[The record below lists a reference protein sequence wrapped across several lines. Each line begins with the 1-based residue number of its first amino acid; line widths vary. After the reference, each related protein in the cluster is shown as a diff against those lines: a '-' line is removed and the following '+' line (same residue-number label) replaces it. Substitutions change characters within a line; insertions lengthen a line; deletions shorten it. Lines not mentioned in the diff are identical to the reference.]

1 MAFNINIIPFIFNI
15 MKGIFMKVL
24 HIGKKG
30 NPERFSKADSLIKK
44 AEIIDMPNGLSAD
57 EYLSK
62 GFECEHI
69 IADAIA
75 EVPASL
81 INAMPFLK
89 SIHSEGVAYNKID
102 LNAAKKNN
110 VVVCH
115 SVAMNASAVAEQTIL
130 LMDGLIKNILVN
142 DRAVRSGNQITA
154 KEAYMQNGNLY
165 ELSDCIVGLVG
176 FGNIARAV
184 TRLLTAYG
192 VEHIYYYKR
201 NRLSNEEEKQ
211 LGVEYKSLS
220 ELLGLSDIVSLHL
233 PVTPASEKIAN
244 KGFFSQMKEGSYFV
258 NTARGELV
266 DDNALASALISG
278 HIKMA
283 GLDTMNNEP
292 VSKDNYLLTIPD
304 IKDQILLS
312 PHIGGITA
320 SSFRRSYAMIWED
333 IETVRKGELPK
344 RAVNL

>member
-1 MAFNINIIPFIFNI
+1 
-15 MKGIFMKVL
+15 
-24 HIGKKG
+24 
-30 NPERFSKADSLIKK
+30 
-44 AEIIDMPNGLSAD
+44 MPNGLSAD
-57 EYLSK
+57 KYLSK

-69 IADAIA
+69 IADAITDI
-75 EVPASL
+75 PANL

-89 SIHSEGVAYNKID
+89 SIHSEGVAYNRID

-110 VVVCH
+110 IVVCH

-154 KEAYMQNGNLY
+154 KEAYMQNGNLF
-165 ELSDCIVGLVG
+165 ELSDCSIGLVG

-184 TRLLTAYG
+184 AHLLTAYG

-211 LGVEYKSLS
+211 FGVEYKPLH

-244 KGFFSQMKEGSYFV
+244 EGFFSQMKEGSYFV

-266 DDNALASALISG
+266 DDKALASALISG

-333 IETVRKGELPK
+333 IETVRKGIIPK
-344 RAVNL
+344 RAVTL

>member
-1 MAFNINIIPFIFNI
+1 MIPFITKF
-15 MKGIFMKVL
+15 MKGNSMKIL

-30 NPERFSKADSLIKK
+30 NPERFSKPDSPIKNFD
-44 AEIIDMPNGLSAD
+44 IINMSAGLSAD

-62 GFECEHI
+62 SFECEHI

-75 EVPASL
+75 DVPANL

-110 VVVCH
+110 VIVCH

-130 LMDGLIKNILVN
+130 LMDGLIKNILIN
-142 DRAVRSGNQITA
+142 DNAVRIGNQITV

-165 ELSDCIVGLVG
+165 ELSDCSVGLVG
-176 FGNIARAV
+176 FGNIAKA
-184 TRLLTAYG
+184 TARLLNAYG
-192 VEHIYYYKR
+192 AEHIYYYKR
-201 NRLSNEEEKQ
+201 NKLSDEEERSFN
-211 LGVEYKSLS
+211 VEYKPLS
-220 ELLGLSDIVSLHL
+220 KLLNLSDIVSLHL
-233 PVTPASEKIAN
+233 PVTPDSEKIAN
-244 KGFFSQMKEGSYFV
+244 ESFFSQMKDGSYFV

-266 DDNALASALISG
+266 DDKALAAALING

-292 VSKDNYLLTIPD
+292 VSKDNYLLTIPE
-304 IKDQILLS
+304 IKDKLLLS

-320 SSFRRSYAMIWED
+320 SSFKRSYAMIWED
-333 IETVRKGELPK
+333 IETVRKGDIPK
-344 RAVNL
+344 RAVTL